1 MRDPLGVRVSGPLEP
16 FVAGF
21 VGDLGGRG
29 YARVSVVAQPQLV
42 AHLSRWMAAERV
54 ARAGLTAAVVERFV
68 ASRRAAGYRHF
79 LTVGALAPLLDYL
92 RSLGAAPMAPIG
104 PRGGPADLLVER
116 YRGYLV
122 GERGLATSTVR
133 YYERV
138 ARSFLGGVP
147 SPRGE
152 LDLAGLDTAVVGR
165 FVLGECGRCSPGSA
179 GNVVVGLRSL
189 LRYLHVE
196 GLVAGDLT
204 RPCPPLR
211 RARGGCRGH
220 FRARQSRGCLQAAI
234 GAARRAG
241 ATTRC

>member
-1 MRDPLGVRVSGPLEP
+1 
-16 FVAGF
+16 
-21 VGDLGGRG
+21 
-29 YARVSVVAQPQLV
+29 
-42 AHLSRWMAAERV
+42 
-54 ARAGLTAAVVERFV
+54 
-68 ASRRAAGYRHF
+68 
-79 LTVGALAPLLDYL
+79 
-92 RSLGAAPMAPIG
+92 MAPIG

-133 YYERV
+133 YDERV
-138 ARSFLGGVP
+138 AACSFSAVCPRRVASWTWPGWTRPWSAASCWGVRPVQSGLGGN
-147 SPRGE
+147 
-152 LDLAGLDTAVVGR
+152 A
-165 FVLGECGRCSPGSA
+165 
-179 GNVVVGLRSL
+179 VVGLRSL

-220 FRARQSRGCLQAAI
+220 FRARQSRGCFQAAI